1 MQKLN
6 ADIIPLYSLQAGEMS
21 LEILTRRSIRTYST
35 GDAKLIKEVIGSTT
49 DTMMTTHEDHA
60 VVVDEAALLAPR
72 TEDDARPRTAPP
84 ARNSRSRTCTMT

>member
-21 LEILTRRSIRTYST
+21 LEILT
-35 GDAKLIKEVIGSTT
+35 LIGSTT

>member
-49 DTMMTTHEDHA
+49 DTMMTTVSSSSVAHEDI
-60 VVVDEAALLAPR
+60 L
-72 TEDDARPRTAPP
+72 T
-84 ARNSRSRTCTMT
+84 